1 MISRRFTSILPVTSA
16 LLLGG
21 ILLAAGN
28 APAQVGKAAVTS
40 PDGNIRV
47 LFMLAPGA
55 NGAGGGQLGYEVTY
69 RGKPVI
75 ERSKIGF
82 DLQNQ
87 PAIGDN
93 LLVVAATNSHID
105 ETYQIPAGKSNPV
118 RNQCNVLLFDLKEAK
133 APGRK
138 LTVEARAYND
148 GIAFRTIVP
157 DQPAVKELRIVNE
170 KTEFVLAS
178 DATTYPLILRNFR
191 SSWEDNYRTVAL
203 SGIAPELVI
212 GLPLLTELPGV
223 AYVAITEANIDNYA
237 GMYLMHSGGNP
248 KALEARLSPRI
259 DEPGLAVS
267 GATPVTTP
275 WRVVMISNEVGRLI
289 ESQIVNNLNP
299 PCAIADTSW
308 VKPGKASWD
317 WWSGPAADGVNFKV
331 GSNTDT
337 AKHYIDFSAK
347 AGFEYFMF
355 DAGWAAHGTGPNDSG
370 ADITATK
377 ADVDM
382 PAIIAY
388 AKSKNVKVWLWSHW
402 TDIDRQMDQAF
413 PLFEKWGVAGV
424 KIDFMDRDD
433 QWMVNFYR
441 RVAKNAAEHHLMID
455 FHGAYKPDGIGR
467 TWPNV
472 ITREGVLGLEYNKWS
487 ARVTPDHNVMLAFT
501 RMLAGPMDYTP
512 GGFRNATRET
522 FEPRNLKP
530 MVMTTRAHQ
539 VALFVVFESP
549 FMMVSDYPGAYEG
562 TKELPF
568 LSAVPASWDET
579 RVLNAKVGDYITIA
593 RRHGREW
600 YVGSIAGS
608 HGAALDIP
616 LEFLGT
622 GDYKAETYSD
632 APDSGV
638 HPTNTAVEQKTVN
651 RATTLKAVL
660 ASGGGQAIR
669 IRPVN

>member
-1 MISRRFTSILPVTSA
+1 MTFRRFGSSSLVKTVLVLSG
-16 LLLGG
+16 LLLS
-21 ILLAAGN
+21 AAN
-28 APAQVGKAAVTS
+28 APGQADKGAVTS
-40 PDGNIRV
+40 PDGAIRAV
-47 LFMLAPGA
+47 FALVPSSKG
-55 NGAGGGQLGYEVTY
+55 GDGGQLGYQVSY
-69 RGKPVI
+69 RGKSVI
-75 ERSKIGF
+75 ERSRIGF
-82 DLQNQ
+82 ELQNQ
-87 PAIGDN
+87 PSLGDN
-93 LLVVAATNSHID
+93 LLVVGAVHSSID
-105 ETYQIPAGKSNPV
+105 ETYEIPAGKSNPV
-118 RNQCNVLLFDLKEAK
+118 RNQCNVLSFELKESK

-138 LTVEARAYND
+138 LTVEVRAYND

-157 DQPAVKELRIVNE
+157 DQAPVKDLRIVNE
-170 KTEFVLAS
+170 TTEFILSA

-203 SGIAPELVI
+203 SGITPESLI
-212 GLPLLTELPGV
+212 GMPLLTELPGV
-223 AYVAITEANIDNYA
+223 AFVAITEANIDNYP
-237 GMYLMHSGGNP
+237 GMYLMHSDVNP
-248 KALEARLSPRI
+248 KALEGRLSPRI
-259 DEPGLAVS
+259 DEPGISFS
-267 GATPVTTP
+267 GQTPVATP
-275 WRVVMISNEVGRLI
+275 WRVVMIAGEVGRLI

-299 PCAIADTSW
+299 PLAMADASW

-317 WWSGPAADGVNFKV
+317 WWSGPAADGVKFKV

-355 DAGWAAHGTGPNDSG
+355 DAGWAAHGTGTNSSG
-370 ADITATK
+370 ADITATRQG
-377 ADVDM
+377 VNM
-382 PAIIAY
+382 PEILAY
-388 AKSKNVKVWLWSHW
+388 AKSKNVRVWLWSHW

-413 PLFEKWGVAGV
+413 PLFEKWGIAGV

-512 GGFRNATRET
+512 GGFRNSTRAE
-522 FEPRNLKP
+522 FEPRNNKP
-530 MVMTTRAHQ
+530 MVMGTRAHQ
-539 VALFVVFESP
+539 TALFVVFESP
-549 FMMVSDYPGAYEG
+549 FMMASDYPGAYEG
-562 TKELPF
+562 QKELPF

-579 RVLNAKVGDYITIA
+579 RVLNGKVGDYITIA
-593 RRHGREW
+593 RRHGKEW

-608 HGAALDIP
+608 HSVELDIP
-616 LEFLGT
+616 LEFLGA
-622 GDYKAETYSD
+622 GEYKADTYSD
-632 APDSGV
+632 APDSAV
-638 HPTNTAVEQKTVN
+638 HPMNTLVEQKNVN
-651 RATTLKAVL
+651 RSTTLKAVL

-669 IRPVN
+669 IRPAK

>member
-1 MISRRFTSILPVTSA
+1 
-16 LLLGG
+16 
-21 ILLAAGN
+21 
-28 APAQVGKAAVTS
+28 
-40 PDGNIRV
+40 
-47 LFMLAPGA
+47 
-55 NGAGGGQLGYEVTY
+55 
-69 RGKPVI
+69 
-75 ERSKIGF
+75 
-82 DLQNQ
+82 
-87 PAIGDN
+87 
-93 LLVVAATNSHID
+93 
-105 ETYQIPAGKSNPV
+105 
-118 RNQCNVLLFDLKEAK
+118 
-133 APGRK
+133 
-138 LTVEARAYND
+138 
-148 GIAFRTIVP
+148 
-157 DQPAVKELRIVNE
+157 
-170 KTEFVLAS
+170 
-178 DATTYPLILRNFR
+178 
-191 SSWEDNYRTVAL
+191 
-203 SGIAPELVI
+203 
-212 GLPLLTELPGV
+212 
-223 AYVAITEANIDNYA
+223 
-237 GMYLMHSGGNP
+237 MHSASNA
-248 KALEARLSPRI
+248 KALEARLAPRV

-317 WWSGPAADGVNFKV
+317 WWSGPAADGVSFKV
-331 GSNTDT
+331 GSNTQT
-337 AKHYIDFSAK
+337 AKYYIDFSAK

-370 ADITATK
+370 ADITQTRP
-377 ADVDM
+377 DVNM
-382 PAIIAY
+382 PEIIAY

-402 TDIDRQMDQAF
+402 TDIDRQMDEAF

-512 GGFRNATRET
+512 GGFRNATREE

-530 MVMTTRAHQ
+530 MVMGTRAHQ
-539 VALFVVFESP
+539 TALFVVFESP

-562 TKELPF
+562 QQELPF

-593 RRHGREW
+593 RRHGKDW

-608 HGAALDIP
+608 HGAQLDIP
-616 LEFLGT
+616 LEFLGA
-622 GDYKAETYSD
+622 GEFKAETYSD
-632 APDSGV
+632 APDAGV
-638 HPTNTAVEQKTVN
+638 HPTKTVVEQKSVN
-651 RATTLKAVL
+651 KATTLKAVL
-660 ASGGGQAIR
+660 VSGGGQAIR
-669 IRPVN
+669 ITSAK

>member
-1 MISRRFTSILPVTSA
+1 MSFPRSA
-16 LLLGG
+16 CRGLSLMFCSLV
-21 ILLAAGN
+21 LCAVS

-40 PDGNIRV
+40 PDGNIRA

-55 NGAGGGQLGYEVTY
+55 NGAGGGQLGYEITY

-93 LLVVAATNSHID
+93 LLVVAATNSRID
-105 ETYQIPAGKSNPV
+105 ETYSIPAGKSNPV
-118 RNQCNVLLFDLKEAK
+118 RNQCNVLLFDLKEAN

-157 DQPAVKELRIVNE
+157 DQPAVKELRIANE
-170 KTEFVLAS
+170 KTQFVLAS

-191 SSWEDNYRTVAL
+191 TSWEDNYRTVAL

-237 GMYLMHSGGNP
+237 GMYLMHSGANP
-248 KALEARLSPRI
+248 KALEARLSPRV

-267 GATPVTTP
+267 GATPVATP

-539 VALFVVFESP
+539 LALFVVFESP

-579 RVLNAKVGDYITIA
+579 RVLNAKVGDSITIA
-593 RRHGREW
+593 RRHGQEW

-616 LEFLGT
+616 LEFLGS

-632 APDSGV
+632 APDAGV
-638 HPTNTAVEQKTVN
+638 HPTNTVVEQKNVN

-669 IRPVN
+669 IRPAK

>member
-1 MISRRFTSILPVTSA
+1 MIYRRSNSLLPVSSV
-16 LLLGG
+16 LSLFGL
-21 ILLAAGN
+21 LLAAGS
-28 APAQVGKAAVTS
+28 APAQVGKGAVTS
-40 PDGNIRV
+40 PDGSIRA
-47 LFMLAPGA
+47 LFMLVPGSD
-55 NGAGGGQLGYEVTY
+55 GAGGGQLGYEVTY
-69 RGKPVI
+69 RGKPII
-75 ERSKIGF
+75 ERSRIGF
-82 DLQNQ
+82 ELQNQ
-87 PAIGDN
+87 PAIGNN
-93 LLVVAATNSHID
+93 LKVVAATNSRID
-105 ETYQIPAGKSNPV
+105 ETYAIPAGKSNPV
-118 RNQCNVLLFDLKEAK
+118 RNQCNVLLFDLQEAK

-138 LTVEARAYND
+138 LTIEARAYND
-148 GIAFRTIVP
+148 GIAFRSIVP
-157 DQPAVKELRIVNE
+157 DQPAAKELRIVNE
-170 KTEFVLAS
+170 KTQFVLAS

-191 SSWEDNYRTVAL
+191 TPWEDNYHTVPL
-203 SGIAPELVI
+203 SGILPESVI

-223 AYVAITEANIDNYA
+223 AFVAITEANIDNYA
-237 GMYLMHSGGNP
+237 GMYLMHSGANA

-259 DEPGLAVS
+259 DEPGLSVS
-267 GATPVTTP
+267 GQTPVTTP
-275 WRVVMISNEVGRLI
+275 WRVVMISNAVGRLI

-299 PCAIADTSW
+299 PSAIADTSW
-308 VKPGKASWD
+308 IKPGKASWD
-317 WWSGPAADGVNFKV
+317 WWSGPAADGVTFKV

-382 PAIIAY
+382 PAIIDY

-413 PLFEKWGVAGV
+413 PLFEKWGIAGV

-433 QWMVNFYR
+433 QWMVDFYR
-441 RVAKNAAEHHLMID
+441 RVAKKAAEYHLMID

-512 GGFRNATRET
+512 GGFRNATREE

-530 MVMTTRAHQ
+530 MVMGTRAHQ
-539 VALFVVFESP
+539 TALFVVFESP
-549 FMMVSDYPGAYEG
+549 FMMVSDHPGAYEG

-593 RRHGREW
+593 RRHGKEW

-608 HGAALDIP
+608 HGATLDIP
-616 LEFLGT
+616 LEFLGA
-622 GDYKAETYSD
+622 GEFKAETYSD
-632 APDSGV
+632 APDAGV
-638 HPTNTAVEQKTVN
+638 HPMNTVVEQKDVTKS
-651 RATTLKAVL
+651 TTLKAFL

-669 IRPVN
+669 IRPAN

>member
-1 MISRRFTSILPVTSA
+1 MSFPRSA
-16 LLLGG
+16 CRDLSLLFCS
-21 ILLAAGN
+21 LLFCALSAN
-28 APAQVGKAAVTS
+28 AQVGKAAVES
-40 PDGNIRV
+40 PDGAIRIN
-47 LFMLAPGA
+47 FMLLPGA
-55 NGAGGGQLGYEVTY
+55 DGAGGGQLGYEVTY
-69 RGKPVI
+69 HGKTVI
-75 ERSKIGF
+75 ERSKLGF
-82 DLQNQ
+82 ELQNQ
-87 PAIGDN
+87 PAIGSN
-93 LLVVAATNSHID
+93 LQFVAVTISPVD
-105 ETYQIPAGKSNPV
+105 ETYEIPAGKSNPV
-118 RNQCNVLLFDLKEAK
+118 RNHCNVLRYDIKEAT

-138 LTVEARAYND
+138 LTIEARAYND
-148 GIAFRTIVP
+148 GVAFRYMIP
-157 DQPAVKELRIVNE
+157 DQPAAKELRIANE

-191 SSWEDNYRTVAL
+191 TSWEDNYRTVAL

-212 GLPLLTELPGV
+212 GLPLLTEMPGV

-237 GMYLMHSGGNP
+237 GMYLMHSGANP
-248 KALEARLSPRI
+248 KALEARLSPRV

-275 WRVVMISNEVGRLI
+275 WRVIMISNEVGRLI

-299 PCAIADTSW
+299 PLAIADASW

-317 WWSGPAADGVNFKV
+317 WWSGPAADGVTFKV

-370 ADITATK
+370 ADITATT

-382 PAIIAY
+382 PAILAY
-388 AKSKNVKVWLWSHW
+388 AKSKNVKVWLWAHW

-522 FEPRNLKP
+522 FEPRNHKP
-530 MVMTTRAHQ
+530 MVMGTRAHQ
-539 VALFVVFESP
+539 TALFVVFESP
-549 FMMVSDYPGAYEG
+549 FMMVSDFPGAYEG

-593 RRHGREW
+593 RRHGQEW

-608 HGAALDIP
+608 HGVTLDIP
-616 LEFLGT
+616 LEFLGA
-622 GDYKAETYSD
+622 GEFQAETYSD

-638 HPTNTAVEQKTVN
+638 HATNSVVEQKNVN
-651 RATTLKAVL
+651 RTTTLKAVL

-669 IRPVN
+669 IRPAK

>member
-1 MISRRFTSILPVTSA
+1 MSSWRFRLTSLA
-16 LLLGG
+16 GLLGG
-21 ILLAAGN
+21 LLLAAGN
-28 APAQVGKAAVTS
+28 APAQVGKATVAS
-40 PDGNIRV
+40 PDGNIRA
-47 LFMLAPGA
+47 LFMLTPGA
-55 NGAGGGQLGYEVTY
+55 NGLGGGQLGYEITY
-69 RGKPVI
+69 KGKPVI
-75 ERSKIGF
+75 ERSRIGF
-82 DLQNQ
+82 ELQNQ
-87 PAIGDN
+87 PPIGDN
-93 LLVVAATNSHID
+93 LLVVAATNTHID
-105 ETYQIPAGKSNPV
+105 ETYAIPAGKSNPV
-118 RNQCNVLLFDLKEAK
+118 HNQCNVVIFDLKEAM

-138 LTVEARAYND
+138 LTVEARAYN
-148 GIAFRTIVP
+148 GGVAFRTIIP
-157 DQPAVKELRIVNE
+157 DQPAVKELRVVNE

-191 SSWEDNYRTVAL
+191 TSWEDNYRTVAL
-203 SGIAPELVI
+203 SGIAPESVI
-212 GLPLLTELPGV
+212 GLPLLTEMPGV
-223 AYVAITEANIDNYA
+223 AYAAITEADIDNYP
-237 GMYLMHSGGNP
+237 GMYLLHAGPNP
-248 KALEARLSPRI
+248 KALEARLSPRL
-259 DEPGLAVS
+259 DEPGLAV
-267 GATPVTTP
+267 AAQTPVATP

-308 VKPGKASWD
+308 IKPGKASWD
-317 WWSGPAADGVNFKV
+317 WWSGPAADGVSFKI
-331 GSNTDT
+331 GSNTET

-370 ADITATK
+370 ADITQTK
-377 ADVDM
+377 ADVNM
-382 PAIIAY
+382 PEILAY

-472 ITREGVLGLEYNKWS
+472 LTREGVLGLEYNKWS

-512 GGFRNATRET
+512 GGFRNATREE
-522 FEPRNLKP
+522 FEPRNQKP
-530 MVMTTRAHQ
+530 MVMGTRAHQ
-539 VALFVVFESP
+539 TALFVVFESP

-593 RRHGREW
+593 RRHGKEW
-600 YVGSIAGS
+600 YIGSIAGS
-608 HGAALDIP
+608 HGATLEIP
-616 LEFLGT
+616 LEFLGDGQFT
-622 GDYKAETYSD
+622 AETYSD
-632 APDSGV
+632 APDAAV
-638 HPTNTAVEQKTVN
+638 HPTNTVVEQKSVN
-651 RATTLKAVL
+651 RSTTLKAILVT
-660 ASGGGQAIR
+660 GGGQAIR
-669 IRPVN
+669 IRPAK